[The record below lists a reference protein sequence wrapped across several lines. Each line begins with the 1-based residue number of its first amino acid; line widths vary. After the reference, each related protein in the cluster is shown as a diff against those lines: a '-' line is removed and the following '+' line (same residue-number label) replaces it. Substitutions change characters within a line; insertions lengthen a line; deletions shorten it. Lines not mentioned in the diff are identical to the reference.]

1 MLYLALNV
9 HKLHA
14 ILIYEDSTVNNKS
27 KHLKKKTQ
35 TVLFYYKNRKA
46 QVQQLIFF
54 LCLVVFGS
62 VKYVDGS
69 MEVIC
74 GIQNAEKTTEIV
86 LKEFKTSFTL
96 SGLSMIWAT

>member
-27 KHLKKKTQ
+27 QHLKKKNHPQ
-35 TVLFYYKNRKA
+35 TVLYYKNRKA

-54 LCLVVFGS
+54 PLFGCLWKCEICRRNGS
-62 VKYVDGS
+62 NMWYSECWKNYWNS
-69 MEVIC
+69 SQRI
-74 GIQNAEKTTEIV
+74 
-86 LKEFKTSFTL
+86 
-96 SGLSMIWAT
+96 